1 MGGASAQM
9 SFMTISRGQQSAIEE
24 PREVVVRDAQK
35 WADLWR
41 LHAPGDPMPSVDF
54 TKSMVVGVFLGTRN
68 TGGYDVEITRIEPD
82 AGGLVVAYRER
93 RPDRDAM
100 LAQIL
105 TFPHHLVRTD
115 LRTGPV
121 RFNQAP

>member
-9 SFMTISRGQQSAIEE
+9 SFTTVSRGQQSAIEE
-24 PREVVVRDAQK
+24 PREVVIRDAQR

-41 LHAPGDPMPSVDF
+41 LHAPGEPMPNVNF

-68 TGGYDVEITRIEPD
+68 TGGHAVEITRIEPD
-82 AGGLVVAYRER
+82 ADGLVVAYRER
-93 RPDRDAM
+93 RPEPDAM
-100 LAQIL
+100 LAQVL

-121 RFNQAP
+121 RFNRAP